1 MAETIEDAF
10 KYDKLIIASPTY
22 DAGLFPTTEK
32 IFKTLK
38 T

>member
-32 IFKTLK
+32 F
-38 T
+38 